1 MSNIPSKA
9 TKARAGKK
17 LAPKRKMARRPKTL
31 QPTTKNVPVAPA
43 AEEPRG
49 DYCGAPL
56 TVTLSPPTADLV
68 RWGARTLRVFPAA
81 VVEGALFGRLENV
94 KACHAEEGWGDDAF
108 LWFMRDVTGALIED
122 DVRSEYAG
130 APGEQLPARQAEV
143 VQGAAVQ
150 PLRHTLPGEAREPLE
165 AGVPATAPRRVTLE
179 FSEEAFA
186 LLEANRKHDGL
197 VSVEEFIRDSLRGT
211 VGAFCESLDGE
222 SEEMRQ
228 AFARPGASE

>member
-1 MSNIPSKA
+1 MKKPTA
-9 TKARAGKK
+9 T
-17 LAPKRKMARRPKTL
+17 PKRAKAQSP
-31 QPTTKNVPVAPA
+31 QPAPA
-43 AEEPRG
+43 AVTAAATEPVSS
-49 DYCGAPL
+49 APL

-68 RWGARTLRVFPAA
+68 RWGARTLRVFLAA